1 MLAVAINA
9 TSQNTFPTTGS
20 VGIGTTSP
28 NVNSL
33 LDVTSTSK
41 GVLIPRMTKLQ
52 RDAIATPATGLLV
65 FQTNQTPG
73 FYWYTGTQ
81 WVQMSNGKA
90 NSSLNNLL
98 SVTAINQSLLPGV
111 SNTID
116 LGSGTKAWRNIYAAG
131 NVGIGNASPATKL
144 DIGGTGAYDL
154 FNTLGDFRLGDAT
167 YNLKMGVANG
177 GGGAGDA
184 YIASASRL
192 FLGTS
197 NTFENTQTM
206 SLTGDGTVGVGTY
219 TPGGRME
226 IMGQSTSTN
235 PTLKVTTAYA
245 GLSDVRGIYSY
256 SKPAD
261 GYGFGIQATGGYY
274 GGSFYGDGGAYAGS
288 AWGVYGIATG
298 TAGSRYGVYGTA
310 SGSPDNWGG
319 YFPTKTYT
327 NELRVGGT
335 QGATGFVACINGKL
349 IATEVRVQPTTSWPD
364 YVFAKGYKLMS
375 LEELESKI
383 NADQHLPNIPAAT
396 DVKENGIMLGD
407 MQTKAMEKI
416 EELTLY
422 LIDLGKQN
430 KEMKKEIE
438 ALKTLVNS
446 KK

>member
-1 MLAVAINA
+1 MKKLFLPLMLAVAINA
-9 TSQNTFPTTGS
+9 TSQNTFPATGS
-20 VGIGTTSP
+20 VGIGTTTP
-28 NVNSL
+28 NVNAL
-33 LDVTSTSK
+33 LDVVSTSK
-41 GVLIPRMTKLQ
+41 GLLIPRMTKVQ

-98 SVTAINQSLLPGV
+98 AGTAINQSLLPGV
-111 SNTID
+111 SNSID
-116 LGSGTKAWRNIYAAG
+116 LGSSTKAWKDIYAAG
-131 NVGIGNASPATKL
+131 RVG
-144 DIGGTGAYDL
+144 IGGTGAYDL
-154 FNTLGDFRLGDAT
+154 YNTSGDFQLGDAS

-184 YIASASRL
+184 YIASGSRL

-197 NTFENTQTM
+197 NTFANTQTLCLN
-206 SLTGDGTVGVGTY
+206 SNGSVGVGTY
-219 TPGGRME
+219 TPGGIME
-226 IMGQSTSTN
+226 VMGQTASAV
-235 PTLKVTTAYA
+235 PTLKVTTAYV
-245 GLSDVRGIYSY
+245 GSSDVRGISSY
-256 SKPAD
+256 SRPTD
-261 GYGFGIQATGGYY
+261 GYGFGIEATGGYY
-274 GGSFYGDGGAYAGS
+274 GGNFIGDGGTYTGS
-288 AWGVYGIATG
+288 AFGVYGIASG
-298 TAGSRYGVYGTA
+298 TAGTRYGVFGYAYGGTV
-310 SGSPDNWGG
+310 DNWGG

-327 NELRVGGT
+327 TELRVGGT

-349 IATEVRVQPTTSWPD
+349 IATEVRVQPTASWPD
-364 YVFAKGYKLMS
+364 YVFGKDYKLMS
-375 LEELESKI
+375 LDELETKI
-383 NADQHLPNIPAAT
+383 NADKHLPNIPTAT
-396 DVKENGIMLGD
+396 EVKENGIMLGD

-430 KEMKKEIE
+430 KELKKEIE